1 MPIEKSETIKLIMEN
16 DQQAFSAAN
25 LVKEYEVPMVSM
37 DGEAHPEITLAAVG
51 LGVIVACIILITLIA
66 LISRRK
72 RHFSHNIG
80 NSSRQLA
87 TEIYT
92 ITKPI
97 DSHSCRSCRSST
109 VTIDS
114 DIITQI

>member
-1 MPIEKSETIKLIMEN
+1 MEN
-16 DQQAFSAAN
+16 DPQAYSTAK

-37 DGEAHPEITLAAVG
+37 DGEAHPEITLAAVS
-51 LGVIVACIILITLIA
+51 LGVIVACIILITLVA

-80 NSSRQLA
+80 SSSRQFDLQLKSSDS

-92 ITKPI
+92 ITKPS
-97 DSHSCRSCRSST
+97 DSHSCRSCSST
-109 VTIDS
+109 VTISS
-114 DIITQI
+114 DIVTQI

>member
-1 MPIEKSETIKLIMEN
+1 MEN
-16 DQQAFSAAN
+16 DPQEFSAK

-51 LGVIVACIILITLIA
+51 LGVVVACIILITLIA

-72 RHFSHNIG
+72 RHFTNNIG
-80 NSSRQLA
+80 NQRNS
-87 TEIYT
+87 TEIFT

-97 DSHSCRSCRSST
+97 DANSCRSCRSST
-109 VTIDS
+109 VIITS
-114 DIITQI
+114 DIVTEI

>member
-1 MPIEKSETIKLIMEN
+1 MEN
-16 DQQAFSAAN
+16 DPQAFSAAK

-72 RHFSHNIG
+72 RHFLHNIG
-80 NSSRQLA
+80 NSSRQLDLPPKSPDS

-92 ITKPI
+92 ITQSV

-114 DIITQI
+114 DIVTQI

>member
-1 MPIEKSETIKLIMEN
+1 MEN

-80 NSSRQLA
+80 NSSRQLDLSIKSSGS

-92 ITKPI
+92 ITRPV

-109 VTIDS
+109 VTIES
-114 DIITQI
+114 DIVTQI